1 METNKKIMIVDDA
14 LFMRQQILKTL
25 NKHGYTNFIQAK
37 NGTEGIAFYT
47 QHKPDMVLLDITMP
61 DKSGLEVLKE
71 ILHINQEAIVIMCS
85 AVGQEKIISDA
96 LRLGAKDFIVKP
108 YNENILISMISSL
121 E

>member
-1 METNKKIMIVDDA
+1 
-14 LFMRQQILKTL
+14 
-25 NKHGYTNFIQAK
+25 
-37 NGTEGIAFYT
+37 
-47 QHKPDMVLLDITMP
+47 
-61 DKSGLEVLKE
+61 
-71 ILHINQEAIVIMCS
+71 MCS